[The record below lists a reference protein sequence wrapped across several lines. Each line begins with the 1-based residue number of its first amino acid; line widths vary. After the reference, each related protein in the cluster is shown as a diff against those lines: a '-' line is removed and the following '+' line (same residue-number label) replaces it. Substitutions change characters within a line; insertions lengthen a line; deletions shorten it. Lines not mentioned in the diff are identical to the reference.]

1 MHIKCLLTNYN
12 QWLCSKV
19 HSNYLCSIHFKTIH
33 IRQGD
38 RIERLT
44 KTFILQL
51 HYRGQSKYFGYFHV
65 QHYSYLQILVWHI
78 VISMQ
83 WLIMIVLFLV
93 NFSIPEN
100 SFTRSEYV
108 TLQLWLIYRAALDL
122 TAQYCSAAYQ
132 SAPYRSKRWAL
143 FYVSDWTWVTFPL
156 LKSVETV

>member
-19 HSNYLCSIHFKTIH
+19 HSNYLCSIQFKTIH

-51 HYRGQSKYFGYFHV
+51 HYRGRSKYFGYFHV
-65 QHYSYLQILVWHI
+65 QHYSYLPVLVWLI

-83 WLIMIVLFLV
+83 QLIMIFNPSVIFGQLFHSGK
-93 NFSIPEN
+93 SI
-100 SFTRSEYV
+100 
-108 TLQLWLIYRAALDL
+108 TLLN
-122 TAQYCSAAYQ
+122 
-132 SAPYRSKRWAL
+132 
-143 FYVSDWTWVTFPL
+143 L
-156 LKSVETV
+156 LKTISDASLFGWWTATTGDWFQQASWKWRCQQLNNKWSNASTNLELR